1 MTQVTDPAE
10 IARIFDAESRVDEE
24 ALEAQPRYNVA
35 PTQPLTVVL
44 QRGDEGRFVEQ
55 HRWGL
60 VPSFATSLKEGAKRI
75 NARAETVATSPAF
88 RASFA
93 RRRCIVPSDGFYE
106 WYRPGGASARGAA
119 AGGRGGAAQPFFLRP
134 PEDGVLAMAG
144 LWAVW
149 KDPDTGLWVPSA
161 AVITTRANGLV
172 GEIHDRMPV
181 LLPREAWDAW
191 LDPGVDDAGY
201 LVSLLEPAPD
211 DVLTMYPI
219 SRAVNDVRNEG
230 PELLEPVG
238 VGLDVGSSGAPGS
251 SDSQGSSDSLWG
263 NPHP

>member
-10 IARIFDAESRVDEE
+10 IARIFDAESRVDED
-24 ALEAQPRYNVA
+24 AADAQPRYNVA

-60 VPSFATSLKEGAKRI
+60 VPSFATSLKDGAKRI

-106 WYRPGGASARGAA
+106 WYRPGK
-119 AGGRGGAAQPFFLRP
+119 AGGRGGPAQPFHLRP
-134 PEDGVLAMAG
+134 PEDAVLAMAG

-149 KDPDTGLWVPSA
+149 KDPDSGLWVPSA

-191 LDPGVDDAGY
+191 LDPGMDDTEY
-201 LVSLLEPAPD
+201 LASLLEPAPD
-211 DVLTMYPI
+211 DVLSMVAV

-238 VGLDVGSSGAPGS
+238 AWPA
-251 SDSQGSSDSLWG
+251 
-263 NPHP
+263 